1 MQVARRR
8 GAESAVYDCLVWRLP
23 SMQRG
28 AMSASAS
35 RVGPR
40 PRAVHAD
47 CHGTGYTAWPSR
59 VAVVVVYQP
68 DHAVTRHL
76 SPLPSPADTCLLVR
90 DSHNHVTCNTDQVRG
105 QMSGGRCPRGL
116 SVLNSCLSP
125 SSALQ
130 TTVSV
135 EVSRRQMVDARR
147 SRATLHCCRLL
158 IEILMRLLSV
168 RCVLIAQSWPARTRR
183 A

>member
-1 MQVARRR
+1 LAVAKHAARRHVSIPR
-8 GAESAVYDCLVWRLP
+8 GTTASSRARRPSWDWVYSVAQSRGRRRRLP
-23 SMQRG
+23 T
-28 AMSASAS
+28 
-35 RVGPR
+35 R
-40 PRAVHAD
+40 PRRDQAFV
-47 CHGTGYTAWPSR
+47 
-59 VAVVVVYQP
+59 
-68 DHAVTRHL
+68 
-76 SPLPSPADTCLLVR
+76 PSPADTCLLVR
-90 DSHNHVTCNTDQVRG
+90 DSRNHVTCNTDQVRG

-168 RCVLIAQSWPARTRR
+168 RCVLIAQSWPPRTRR

>member
-1 MQVARRR
+1 LAVAKHAARRHVSIPR
-8 GAESAVYDCLVWRLP
+8 GTTATSRARRPSWDWVYSVAQSRGRRRRLP
-23 SMQRG
+23 T
-28 AMSASAS
+28 
-35 RVGPR
+35 R
-40 PRAVHAD
+40 PRRDQAFV
-47 CHGTGYTAWPSR
+47 PS
-59 VAVVVVYQP
+59 
-68 DHAVTRHL
+68 
-76 SPLPSPADTCLLVR
+76 PSPADTCLLVR

-168 RCVLIAQSWPARTRR
+168 RCVLIAQSWPPRTRR